1 MRRLVRSADLLSPP
15 PCRAGLPHI
24 RLRPST
30 AAHRELLPGSIA
42 RRALE
47 TIESVWYVVSTPPT
61 HPRIP
66 YGEADFRRIRLNRWL
81 YVDKTRFLRRLEE
94 ERYASLIRPRRF
106 GKSLWASVLENYY
119 DRFWA
124 DGFDATFAGTDIGQ
138 QPTGE
143 QSRYVT
149 LRFDFSNVNDA
160 LDTLEREFEAYCLIE
175 LEGTLERHPDLFPA
189 AARRRILEPPS
200 IATKL
205 SMLFRYAGD
214 HDIPLYVIIDE
225 YDNFANTV
233 LAYHGAEAYHSFTHG
248 GGFYRNFF
256 ATLKSG
262 TGRTGGGVERLFITG
277 VSPVTMDDVTSGFN
291 IGTNISLEPD
301 FNEMVG
307 FTEAE
312 VRHLV
317 ETYRHLGVF
326 SQDPATAMGIMGEWY
341 NGYRFATTAETDLY
355 NTDMVLYY
363 LKHSIPNRDVPE
375 YLIDTNVRI
384 DYGKLRHLLVTGRQL
399 NGNFDLL
406 RDVIGEE
413 QVDTR
418 IQPGF
423 PLKDLTKRENFLSLM
438 HYFGLLSIRDVQ
450 GVLPRLAIP
459 NQTVKR
465 LMYGYLRDAY
475 HDVEVFS
482 VDLFRFEQLMLRMAT
497 EGEWRPVL
505 EFLSEAIARQTGIR
519 DYIAGEKV
527 IQGFLAAYLSV
538 ADYYVFRSEA
548 ELGKG
553 HADIALEPLVA
564 RYPHL
569 QRGYLIELK
578 YRARSE
584 SADQAA
590 VTTVVEEAQAQLLRY
605 LADERLTRQF
615 PAVRFIGLIVV
626 FHGWEM
632 VFCDEVQR

>member
-1 MRRLVRSADLLSPP
+1 MTLTRGVARSAVNCFS
-15 PCRAGLPHI
+15 
-24 RLRPST
+24 RLRNDRVSAQAT
-30 AAHRELLPGSIA
+30 AVSI
-42 RRALE
+42 
-47 TIESVWYVVSTPPT
+47 PPA

-94 ERYASLIRPRRF
+94 ERYAFLIRPRRF
-106 GKSLWASVLENYY
+106 GKSLWVSLLENYY

-124 DGFDATFAGTDIGQ
+124 NGFAATFAGTDIGQ
-138 QPTGE
+138 DPTGE

-149 LRFDFSNVNDA
+149 LRFNFSMVNDK
-160 LDTLEREFEAYCLIE
+160 LETLEQEFETYCHTE
-175 LEGTLERHPDLFPA
+175 LEGTLERHPDLFSEA
-189 AARRRILEPPS
+189 VVQRILARPS
-200 IATKL
+200 ISAKL
-205 SMLFRYAGD
+205 GVLFRYAGD
-214 HDIPLYVIIDE
+214 HEIALYALIDE

-233 LAYHGAEAYHSFTHG
+233 LAYHGKEAYESFTHG

-256 ATLKSG
+256 ATLKGGADRS
-262 TGRTGGGVERLFITG
+262 GGGLERLFITG

-307 FTEAE
+307 FTEPE

-317 ETYRHLGVF
+317 KMYRDLGVF
-326 SQDPATAMGIMGEWY
+326 NQEVATAMGIMGQWY
-341 NGYRFATTAETDLY
+341 NGYRFAEEAETDLY
-355 NTDMVLYY
+355 NSDMVLYY
-363 LKHSIPNRDVPE
+363 LKHSIPNRDVPT

-384 DYGKLRHLLVTGRQL
+384 DYGKLRHLLVTSRRL

-423 PLKDLTKRENFLSLM
+423 PLQDLTKPENSLSLL
-438 HYFGLLSIRDVQ
+438 HFLGLLSIREV
-450 GVLPRLAIP
+450 VERVPRLAIP

-465 LMYGYLRDAY
+465 LMYGFLRDAY
-475 HDVEVFS
+475 RDVEVFS
-482 VDLFRFEQLMLRMAT
+482 VNLFRFEQLMMRMAT

-538 ADYYVFRSEA
+538 SDHYVFRSEA

-553 HADIALEPLVA
+553 HADICLEPLVA
-564 RYPHL
+564 RYPNL
-569 QRGYLIELK
+569 RRGYLIELK
-578 YRARSE
+578 YLKRSE
-584 SADQAA
+584 SVDEAA
-590 VTTVVEEAQAQLLRY
+590 AAAAAGEATAQLERY
-605 LADERLTRQF
+605 LAEERLARQF
-615 PAVRFIGLIVV
+615 PGVRFIGLVVV
-626 FHGWEM
+626 FHGWEL
-632 VFCDEVQR
+632 VFCDATSRSQEPRV

>member
-1 MRRLVRSADLLSPP
+1 MFAPWQHPAPRRSPG
-15 PCRAGLPHI
+15 R
-24 RLRPST
+24 RST
-30 AAHRELLPGSIA
+30 ASRSRWSAGPGRTFCG
-42 RRALE
+42 RRARSSGAAVTTL
-47 TIESVWYVVSTPPT
+47 PA

-94 ERYASLIRPRRF
+94 ERYAFLIRPRRF
-106 GKSLWASVLENYY
+106 GKSLWISLLENYY

-124 DGFDATFAGTDIGQ
+124 DGFDATFAGTDIGRH
-138 QPTGE
+138 PTGE

-149 LRFDFSNVNDA
+149 LRFNFSMVDDK
-160 LDTLEREFEAYCLIE
+160 LETLEREFETYCMIE
-175 LEGTLERHPDLFPA
+175 LRARLRRHPDLFPEA
-189 AARRRILEPPS
+189 AVRDILAPPS

-205 SMLFRYAGD
+205 SELFLYAGD
-214 HDIPLYVIIDE
+214 HDIPLYVLIDE

-256 ATLKSG
+256 AALKG
-262 TGRTGGGVERLFITG
+262 GADRTGGGLERLFITG

-307 FTEAE
+307 FTQAE
-312 VRHLV
+312 VEHLV
-317 ETYRHLGVF
+317 ETYRDLGVF
-326 SQDPATAMGIMGEWY
+326 NQDVTAAMGIMGQWY
-341 NGYRFATTAETDLY
+341 NGYRFAEEAETDLY

-363 LKHSIPNRDVPE
+363 LKHSIPNRDVPT

-413 QVDTR
+413 RVDTH

-423 PLKDLTKRENFLSLM
+423 PLERLTDPENFFSLL
-438 HYFGLLSIRDVQ
+438 HYFGLLSIRDVR
-450 GVLPRLAIP
+450 GVMPTLAIP

-475 HDVEVFS
+475 RDVEVFS
-482 VDLFRFEQLMLRMAT
+482 VNLFRFEQLVLRMAT

-519 DYIAGEKV
+519 DYIGGEKV

-569 QRGYLIELK
+569 RRGYLIELK
-578 YRARSE
+578 YLKRSE
-584 SADQAA
+584 RLQRGEPEDDSGVAA
-590 VTTVVEEAQAQLLRY
+590 AAAEATAQLQRY
-605 LADERLTRQF
+605 LADERLARQF
-615 PAVRFIGLIVV
+615 PGVRFIGLVVV

-632 VFCDEVQR
+632 VFHDAVSR

>member
-1 MRRLVRSADLLSPP
+1 MSS
-15 PCRAGLPHI
+15 LP
-24 RLRPST
+24 
-30 AAHRELLPGSIA
+30 A
-42 RRALE
+42 
-47 TIESVWYVVSTPPT
+47 

-66 YGEADFRRIRLNRWL
+66 YGESDFQRIRRNRWL
-81 YVDKTRFLRRLEE
+81 YVDKTRFVRRLEQ
-94 ERYASLIRPRRF
+94 ERYVFLIRPRRF
-106 GKSLWASVLENYY
+106 GKSLWVSLLENYY

-124 DGFDATFAGTDIGQ
+124 DGFAATFAGTDIGQ
-138 QPTGE
+138 HPTGE

-149 LRFDFSNVNDA
+149 LRFNFSAVDDK
-160 LDTLEREFEAYCLIE
+160 LETLEREFETYCFIE
-175 LEGTLERHPDLFPA
+175 LRGTLRRHPDLFPEA
-189 AARRRILEPPS
+189 AVRDILEPPS
-200 IATKL
+200 IANKL
-205 SMLFRYAGD
+205 GELFRYVGD
-214 HDIPLYVIIDE
+214 HDIPLYVLIDE

-256 ATLKSG
+256 ATLKSA
-262 TGRTGGGVERLFITG
+262 TSRSGGGLERLFIIG

-291 IGTNISLEPD
+291 IGKNLSLEPD
-301 FNEMVG
+301 FNELVG

-317 ETYRHLGVF
+317 ETYRNHGVF
-326 SQDPATAMGIMGEWY
+326 NQDVDTAMGVMGEWY
-341 NGYRFATTAETDLY
+341 NGYRFATTADADLY

-363 LKHSIPNRDVPE
+363 LDHSIPNRGVPE

-384 DYGKLRHLLVTGRQL
+384 DYGKLRHLLVVGRQL

-413 QVDTR
+413 RADTR
-418 IQPGF
+418 IVPGF
-423 PLKDLTKRENFLSLM
+423 PLKDLTRPENFLSLL
-438 HYFGLLSIRDVQ
+438 HYFGLLSIRGVQ
-450 GVLPRLAIP
+450 GVMPTLAIP

-465 LMYGYLRDAY
+465 LMYGYLRDGY
-475 HDVEVFS
+475 RDVGVFS
-482 VDLFRFEQLMLRMAT
+482 VNLFRFEQLMLRMAN

-505 EFLSEAIARQTGIR
+505 EFLGSAIARQTGIR

-564 RYPHL
+564 RYPHVR
-569 QRGYLIELK
+569 RGYLIELK
-578 YRARSE
+578 YLKRSE
-584 SADQAA
+584 RVQRSGTLDEAGVAAAAADAK
-590 VTTVVEEAQAQLLRY
+590 AQLARY
-605 LADERLTRQF
+605 LADERLARQF
-615 PAVRFIGLIVV
+615 PGVRFTGLVVV
-626 FHGWEM
+626 FHGWELAYCEA
-632 VFCDEVQR
+632 VTPSRLAPVD

>member
-1 MRRLVRSADLLSPP
+1 M
-15 PCRAGLPHI
+15 
-24 RLRPST
+24 
-30 AAHRELLPGSIA
+30 
-42 RRALE
+42 
-47 TIESVWYVVSTPPT
+47 STPPA

-94 ERYASLIRPRRF
+94 ERYAFLIRPRRF
-106 GKSLWASVLENYY
+106 GKSLWISLLENYY

-124 DGFDATFAGTDIGQ
+124 DDFEATFAGTDIGQ
-138 QPTGE
+138 DPTGD

-149 LRFDFSNVNDA
+149 LRFNFSAVNDK
-160 LDTLEREFEAYCLIE
+160 LETLEREFETYCLTE
-175 LEGTLERHPDLFPA
+175 LRGRLRRYPDLFPA
-189 AARRRILEPPS
+189 AAVRDILAPPS
-200 IATKL
+200 IAGKL
-205 SMLFRYAGD
+205 SELFVYAGD
-214 HDIPLYVIIDE
+214 HDIALYVLIDE

-233 LAYHGAEAYHSFTHG
+233 LAYDGAEAYHSFTHG

-262 TGRTGGGVERLFITG
+262 ADRSGGGLERLFITG

-291 IGTNISLEPD
+291 IGTNISLEQD

-312 VRHLV
+312 VRQLV
-317 ETYRHLGVF
+317 ETYRDLGVF
-326 SQDPATAMGIMGEWY
+326 NQEVETAMGIMGQWY
-341 NGYRFATTAETDLY
+341 NGYRFAKAAETDLY
-355 NTDMVLYY
+355 NSDMVLYY

-423 PLKDLTKRENFLSLM
+423 PLKDLTKPENFLSLL
-438 HYFGLLSIRDVQ
+438 HFFGLLSIRDV
-450 GVLPRLAIP
+450 VERVPRLAIP

-465 LMYGYLRDAY
+465 LMYGFLRDGY
-475 HDVEVFS
+475 RDVEVFS
-482 VDLFRFEQLMLRMAT
+482 VNLFRFEQLMMRMAT
-497 EGEWRPVL
+497 EGEWRPAF

-519 DYIAGEKV
+519 DYISGEKV

-538 ADYYVFRSEA
+538 SDHYVFRSEA

-553 HADIALEPLVA
+553 HADICLEPLVA
-564 RYPHL
+564 RYPNL
-569 QRGYLIELK
+569 RRGYLIELK
-578 YRARSE
+578 YLKRSE
-584 SADQAA
+584 SVDEAA
-590 VTTVVEEAQAQLLRY
+590 VAAAASEATAQLERY
-605 LADERLTRQF
+605 LAEERLARQF
-615 PAVRFIGLIVV
+615 PGVRFIGLIVV

-632 VFCDEVQR
+632 VFCDAVRR